1 MACTLRRSS
10 LLQRLVMTLIAVVA
24 PVAKAGYLTP
34 KFFVDFAKSTPSF
47 ASGVLGKVSASVD
60 NTKMLL
66 EDDWVDTQITRSA
79 PSLCRSLR
87 ECGLNTTSPGSNV
100 LSYEDVFNV
109 FSSKRA
115 LLSVLT
121 PVESNSASTETAP
134 EAVQSTVAVRSDTQG
149 RLALE
154 MHAVRLS
161 LLVEKSCTQSA
172 GPRQC
177 WRSGTQSSSQSD
189 KAVKELRPMTVTFSE
204 LHSSQAAP
212 KDPVPTQIQTSLVS
226 SLRQFVLT
234 SA

>member
-1 MACTLRRSS
+1 
-10 LLQRLVMTLIAVVA
+10 MTLIAMVA

-34 KFFVDFAKSTPSF
+34 KFFVDFAKSTPAF
-47 ASGVLGKVSASVD
+47 ASGVLGKVSATVD
-60 NTKMLL
+60 SSKMLL
-66 EDDWVDTQITRSA
+66 EDAWVDTQITRST
-79 PSLCRSLR
+79 PLLCRSLN
-87 ECGLNTTSPGSNV
+87 ECGLNKTRRSSNV

-121 PVESNSASTETAP
+121 PVESNTASAETTP
-134 EAVQSTVAVRSDTQG
+134 EAVQSTVAVRSDTEG

-154 MHAVRLS
+154 LHAVRLS
-161 LLVEKSCTQSA
+161 LLVEKSCTQS

-177 WRSGTQSSSQSD
+177 WRSGTQLAAAHSD
-189 KAVKELRPMTVTFSE
+189 KELRPMTVTFSE
-204 LHSSQAAP
+204 LHGSKAAP
-212 KDPVPTQIQTSLVS
+212 KDPVPTQTPLVS